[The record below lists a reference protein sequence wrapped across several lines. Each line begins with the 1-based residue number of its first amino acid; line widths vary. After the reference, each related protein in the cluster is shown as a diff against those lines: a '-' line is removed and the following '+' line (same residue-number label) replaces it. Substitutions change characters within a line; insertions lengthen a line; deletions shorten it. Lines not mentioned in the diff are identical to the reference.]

1 MQFPRV
7 EFLFYIPPDI
17 HHRRPLDLSTVVC
30 QCIGHAQVVT
40 QIMPYFYS
48 LCIVLALA
56 VDRLFKLLEL
66 LPNEV
71 LRIHRHAQVS
81 QARIH

>member
-1 MQFPRV
+1 
-7 EFLFYIPPDI
+7 
-17 HHRRPLDLSTVVC
+17 
-30 QCIGHAQVVT
+30 
-40 QIMPYFYS
+40 MPYFYS

-71 LRIHRHAQVS
+71 LRIHRHAQEWALGSGLVS
-81 QARIH
+81 CPHACFPLSRIRLYRFIYKRNELYI